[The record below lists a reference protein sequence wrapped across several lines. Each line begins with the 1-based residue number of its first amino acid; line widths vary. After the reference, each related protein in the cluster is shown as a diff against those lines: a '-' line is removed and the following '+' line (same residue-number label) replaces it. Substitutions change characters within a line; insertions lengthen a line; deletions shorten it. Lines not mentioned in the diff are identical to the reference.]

1 MIIEVSSTNEL
12 TQCAVVVQK
21 AFKTVAN
28 EFNLNHSNC
37 PTHPSFISERKLLEY
52 YEKGISMFRFVEDEK
67 TVGFV
72 AIEQPDEN
80 QAKWYIEKL
89 SVIPECRNKGIGK
102 ELMQHAIKEIE
113 SRGGSLISIALI
125 DEQTIL
131 KDWYIKLGFT
141 HIMTKQFSHLP
152 FNVCFMEMKL

>member
-1 MIIEVSSTNEL
+1 
-12 TQCAVVVQK
+12 
-21 AFKTVAN
+21 
-28 EFNLNHSNC
+28 
-37 PTHPSFISERKLLEY
+37 
-52 YEKGISMFRFVEDEK
+52 MFRFVDGNK

-89 SVIPECRNKGIGK
+89 SVIPEFRKKGIGK
-102 ELMQHAIKEIE
+102 KLMDHAITEIKKK
-113 SRGGSLISIALI
+113 GGSEISIALI

-131 KDWYIKLGFT
+131 KEWYANMGFN
-141 HIMTKQFSHLP
+141 HVLTKNFSHLP